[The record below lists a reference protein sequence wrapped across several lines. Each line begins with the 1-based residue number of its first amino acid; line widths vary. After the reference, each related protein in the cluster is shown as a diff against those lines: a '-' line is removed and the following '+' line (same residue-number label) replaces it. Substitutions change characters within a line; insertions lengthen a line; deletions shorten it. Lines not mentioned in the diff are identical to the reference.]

1 MLRLKN
7 FSVTAAA
14 ILLTLHSAH
23 VVAQSESTAV
33 EEQSVGNPVASVP
46 VETDFYP
53 AVRYTIPKD
62 IVLEAGAVEPLPD
75 GTLAVATRR
84 GDIYRVHNAWSG
96 DPDAARFE
104 LFAQGLHE
112 VLGMSLKDGWLYATQ
127 RGEIT
132 RLRDTNNDGRADELE
147 TFNDSWGINGDYHE
161 YAFGSPFD
169 RDGNMWVVLCLT
181 GSFGSDSPWRGW
193 ALRIDEQG
201 NMTPTC
207 SGIRSPGGIAFNAA
221 GDVFYTDNQGPW
233 NGTCSLKWLRP
244 GSFQGH
250 PAGNKWYA
258 QTKGGMESAPKEPE
272 SGSRIMTE
280 ADKIPTFEPPAILFP
295 YQKMGQSAS
304 GIACDTSGGKFGPFS
319 EQLFVGDVT
328 HSTVMRCFL
337 EQVDG
342 HYQGACFP
350 FREGMASGSLAL
362 RMTDDGSLFVGGT
375 NRGWGSRGTAPFALE
390 RLHWTGKVP
399 FEIQEMRAKPDGFE
413 LKFTQ
418 PVDPET
424 AGKAE
429 SYSIET
435 YCYIFQS
442 SYGSP
447 EVDHTSPKITSVA
460 VADDHQTVR
469 LTIDGL
475 QRGHVHELHAAGVRN
490 TDQQPLLH
498 DVGYYTL
505 NYIPTAE

>member
-244 GSFQGH
+244 G
-250 PAGNKWYA
+250 
-258 QTKGGMESAPKEPE
+258 
-272 SGSRIMTE
+272 
-280 ADKIPTFEPPAILFP
+280 
-295 YQKMGQSAS
+295 
-304 GIACDTSGGKFGPFS
+304 
-319 EQLFVGDVT
+319 
-328 HSTVMRCFL
+328 
-337 EQVDG
+337 
-342 HYQGACFP
+342 
-350 FREGMASGSLAL
+350 
-362 RMTDDGSLFVGGT
+362 
-375 NRGWGSRGTAPFALE
+375 
-390 RLHWTGKVP
+390 
-399 FEIQEMRAKPDGFE
+399 
-413 LKFTQ
+413 
-418 PVDPET
+418 
-424 AGKAE
+424 
-429 SYSIET
+429 
-435 YCYIFQS
+435 
-442 SYGSP
+442 
-447 EVDHTSPKITSVA
+447 
-460 VADDHQTVR
+460 
-469 LTIDGL
+469 
-475 QRGHVHELHAAGVRN
+475 
-490 TDQQPLLH
+490 
-498 DVGYYTL
+498 
-505 NYIPTAE
+505 